1 MACYTFLEILIYY
14 DIRWSLFYFINLSV
28 KFLLWI
34 VCVSDYSVDYFH
46 KNPERNISVV
56 IQLLS

>member
-1 MACYTFLEILIYY
+1 MIFVVACCESNI
-14 DIRWSLFYFINLSV
+14 SV

-34 VCVSDYSVDYFH
+34 VCVSGNSVNYFH

-56 IQLLS
+56 QLLS